1 MRRALFIVI
10 FLFSSCY
17 TFAQPPDL
25 SLSVGTTKA
34 VSINPIND
42 FVHTD
47 GSFCLSAS
55 VVALWRKS
63 RNVDLGFSVQYRSYN
78 FLQHRVYASV
88 GSERMQYKAS
98 YLCMAPV
105 FDLNLIR
112 RGLLHLY
119 FAVPIGLRLS
129 SSQQE
134 TLSDRFGTTEI
145 DGSAN
150 VHGIYAGITTGLKQK
165 IPIKSG
171 KWYLVFDENYTFLVC
186 DLSSA
191 SRDGGGYSS
200 GIRAGYY
207 GLELGV
213 IRKLK

>member
-1 MRRALFIVI
+1 MIRTLLVITLLF
-10 FLFSSCY
+10 FFCHA
-17 TFAQPPDL
+17 FAQGADL

-47 GSFCLSAS
+47 GRFCLSATGT
-55 VVALWRKS
+55 ALWRKS

-78 FLQHRVYASV
+78 FLQYRFYASV
-88 GSERMQYKAS
+88 GSERVQYKAS
-98 YLCMAPV
+98 YLCIAPV

-134 TLSDRFGTTEI
+134 TMSDRFSTTAI

-150 VHGIYAGITTGLKQK
+150 VHGLYGGITTGLKQK
-165 IPIKSG
+165 IPLKQG
-171 KWYLVFDENYTFLVC
+171 KWYLVCDENYTFLVC

-200 GIRAGYY
+200 GIRAGYF
-207 GLELGV
+207 GLELGI